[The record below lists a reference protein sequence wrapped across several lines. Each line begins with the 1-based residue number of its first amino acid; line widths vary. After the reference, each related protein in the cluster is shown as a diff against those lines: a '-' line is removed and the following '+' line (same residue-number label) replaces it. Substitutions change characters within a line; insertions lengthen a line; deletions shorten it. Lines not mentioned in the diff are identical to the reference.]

1 MRIVSADSPQKLFY
15 AGKNQHMIHTLSR
28 KGSRLQREMFFVGY
42 DVWRLLD
49 YMDYPSYGYEI
60 YSAFDFSKKFDI
72 IEDHIA
78 IREHP
83 RPVKNKARQRPVQKH
98 VNWHAYL

>member
-1 MRIVSADSPQKLFY
+1 MYQQIVR
-15 AGKNQHMIHTLSR
+15 KNFLC
-28 KGSRLQREMFFVGY
+28 REKSTDDPHAVKEGIQTPTGDVFIGY

-72 IEDHIA
+72 IEDYIV

-83 RPVKNKARQRPVQKH
+83 RPVKKKTHERPVKKH